1 MAAVDARSRR
11 TLAFRARASID
22 ERAREMHVGFR
33 PAAKAAV
40 ARVRPLIRPRSP
52 PPPARSRSV
61 VMLVLASPAFA
72 SRSSSDRPRSRS
84 LRSQAACASSALA
97 ARRAAPSFASAV
109 FTAASASAPAARRA
123 APRAA
128 SAANAAPGAS
138 RGFAASASL
147 ASEASALEQQ
157 YAAPLRYLHW
167 LIAAGTIG
175 AFGFVQAAQRSK
187 GADKANYMMLHKS
200 LGLSVLVLTAPRLAL
215 RLATKIPAP
224 VPGSAP
230 EQFLAAAGHAAMYGF
245 LIAMPATGFVMG
257 YYGGKGLPFFGA
269 TIPGAVEKDGKL
281 AGRAFKLHKQ
291 IGLYYEYF
299 VPMHVGAVGLHALK
313 GQNIMRRMGVTAFG

>member
-1 MAAVDARSRR
+1 LEAERGRV
-11 TLAFRARASID
+11 ASF
-22 ERAREMHVGFR
+22 E
-33 PAAKAAV
+33 
-40 ARVRPLIRPRSP
+40 
-52 PPPARSRSV
+52 PARRRGFGLFSFSGV
-61 VMLVLASPAFA
+61 GLLSSAGAFSAFA
-72 SRSSSDRPRSRS
+72 
-84 LRSQAACASSALA
+84 AG
-97 ARRAAPSFASAV
+97 F
-109 FTAASASAPAARRA
+109 
-123 APRAA
+123 
-128 SAANAAPGAS
+128 
-138 RGFAASASL
+138 GFAASASL

-269 TIPGAVEKDGKL
+269 TIPGAAEKDGKL